1 MAQFGELIDMQLN
14 QFAAHLT
21 QSNEVIDKLL
31 AADYDLRYHL
41 LAVPAYAFAIRSALL
56 DFPS

>member
-1 MAQFGELIDMQLN
+1 MAQFGELIDIQLN

-31 AADYDLRYHL
+31 AAD
-41 LAVPAYAFAIRSALL
+41 
-56 DFPS
+56 